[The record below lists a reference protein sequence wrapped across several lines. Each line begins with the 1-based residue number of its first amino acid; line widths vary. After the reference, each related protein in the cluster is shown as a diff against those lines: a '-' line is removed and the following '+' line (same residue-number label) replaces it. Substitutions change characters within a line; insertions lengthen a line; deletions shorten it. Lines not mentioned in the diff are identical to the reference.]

1 MSGLFKNGIL
11 EDIDTV
17 RHIPVGK
24 FWDVNVSITPL
35 TWLSPFIF
43 FGFHFVLNLL
53 NLQLGSIE
61 RIYQAMIFTISVE
74 IATVLHAFGHIL
86 SGKMIRSAMDELL
99 IASTRD
105 LNLYNGDQS
114 SLPGSTHLI
123 RSLGG
128 PLFNILVAAVCYAFM
143 PIIPTGFPSALL
155 RSLMTVNLFFG
166 LGGFLPIPTVDGQ
179 VIWREII
186 RSFRNKRQRV

>member
-1 MSGLFKNGIL
+1 MSSLFKNGIL

-17 RHIPVGK
+17 RHIPIGK

-43 FGFHFVLNLL
+43 FGLHLALNLL
-53 NLQLGSIE
+53 NRQLDLTE
-61 RIYQAMIFTISVE
+61 RLYQAMIFTIAVE

-105 LNLYNGDQS
+105 LNLYHGDQS
-114 SLPGSTHLI
+114 LLPGSTHLI

-128 PLFNILVAAVCYAFM
+128 PLFNILVAAGCYAFTS
-143 PIIPTGFPSALL
+143 IIPAGFPSALL
-155 RSLMTVNLFFG
+155 GSLITVNLFFG

-186 RSFRNKRQRV
+186 RSFRNKRQKA